1 MAVTRTPKTNNP
13 GVIPVSTSTGEFLH
27 FALIAGGP
35 VPIFTFVSSVKST
48 LWEATDFPGHPKTL
62 YEWEHLRNPSDIQ
75 QMEVLTLGLSIFS
88 NADYTYK
95 VQVKDKT
102 GNPLRPVLEI
112 SYSGKPTD
120 SYDESFRVIIQ

>member
-13 GVIPVSTSTGEFLH
+13 SIVPVSTSAGEYLH
-27 FALIAGGP
+27 FTLAAGGP
-35 VPIFTFVSSVKST
+35 VPIFSFVSSVKGT
-48 LWEATDFPGHPKTL
+48 LWEAPDFPGHPKTL
-62 YEWEHLRNPSDIQ
+62 YEWDHLRNPSDIQ
-75 QMEVLTLGLSIFS
+75 QMEVLTLGMAFFS

-95 VQVKDKT
+95 VQVMDKS
-102 GNPLRPVLEI
+102 GNPLRTVLEI